1 MSAAA
6 AAIKARAAAA
16 GRIAPRMPATHRR
29 TASSLR
35 TCAGTAEFARIRAV
49 VRDAL
54 AQASARGAD
63 APDGGAAAFY
73 DGVPYMD
80 ILRSLYGEDGEDPGG
95 GGVHASFFRAPA
107 DAAGRAREGAPALAR
122 VPVVCRSYEES
133 FMREVVG
140 ADEQACCAGESCECM
155 FIDPAQPFVGV
166 RFQLLNPG
174 GDPDIDA
181 VNQRLFL
188 CVLCVRAL
196 TQRLFYNLLH
206 GVSSANGVV
215 QIYGNI
221 IGRAG
226 EYAREV
232 ALVCPANGPVHCMP
246 LPVVSHQRNRYQA
259 FLRGGRVH
267 LRQLRVGLQD
277 FC

>member
-1 MSAAA
+1 
-6 AAIKARAAAA
+6 
-16 GRIAPRMPATHRR
+16 MPASHRR
-29 TASSLR
+29 TVSSLR
-35 TCAGTAEFARIRAV
+35 TCAGTAEFARIRGV

-54 AQASARGAD
+54 ARSSALGAGAA
-63 APDGGAAAFY
+63 APDGRAAAFY
-73 DGVPYMD
+73 DGLPYMD
-80 ILRSLYGEDGEDPGG
+80 IIRSLYGEDGGELSDEGNS
-95 GGVHASFFRAPA
+95 GVHTSFFRAPA
-107 DAAGRAREGAPALAR
+107 DAGRARERAPALMR

-133 FMREVVG
+133 FMREVIG

-155 FIDPAQPFVGV
+155 FIDAAQPFVGV

-174 GDPDIDA
+174 NDPDIDA

-206 GVSSANGVV
+206 GVTSANGVV

-221 IGRAG
+221 IGRDG

-232 ALVCPANGPVHCMP
+232 ALVCPSNGPVHCMP
-246 LPVVSHQRNRYQA
+246 LPFVSHQRNRYQA
-259 FLRGGRVH
+259 FMRNGRIH

-277 FC
+277 FR